1 MSKED
6 IKLLI
11 KQEYENGTSIRI
23 LAEKY
28 NQKVGT
34 IKSWISRGKWIKTKQ
49 NIATSKKKNATTK
62 RNQLQE
68 VANDKEIQIKKDILK
83 GKSKKEI
90 MSEYDISERT
100 YQRKAKSIRQA
111 RLEKTERYLD
121 MIAEKVYPDLEAVL
135 ENTEK
140 AKRNLVVRSIKEVG
154 NEETNI
160 KKIQEYNKAFN
171 FIKQMAND
179 IMRTGKILTP
189 YELLEIDKQL
199 NEEEL
204 QQQKLDIERL
214 KNEDEVMKD
223 TKVEFNFK
231 TDKVKELEEKKNDK
245 E

>member
-11 KQEYENGTSIRI
+11 KQEYENGTSMSV
-23 LAEKY
+23 LSKKY
-28 NQKVGT
+28 NT
-34 IKSWISRGKWIKTKQ
+34 NLSSIKKWSSQENWIKKKQ
-49 NIATSKKKNATTK
+49 NKVTKNKSNRTKKS
-62 RNQLQE
+62 NQNNSVTLDRE
-68 VANDKEIQIKKDILK
+68 TQIKKDILK

-121 MIAEKVYPDLEAVL
+121 MIAEKVYPDLESVL

-154 NEETNI
+154 NEETDI

-171 FIKQMAND
+171 SIKQMAND
-179 IMRTGKILTP
+179 IMRTGRLLTP
-189 YELLEIDKQL
+189 YESAEIERQL
-199 NEEEL
+199 VEEEMQL
-204 QQQKLDIERL
+204 QKIKIEES
-214 KNEDEVMKD
+214 KNEVVKEDEQVVIVD
-223 TKVEFNFK
+223 D
-231 TDKVKELEEKKNDK
+231 TDKD
-245 E
+245 

>member
-1 MSKED
+1 MKSED

-11 KQEYENGTSIRI
+11 KSEYENGTSIRV
-23 LAEKY
+23 LSEKY

-34 IKSWISRGKWIKTKQ
+34 IKSWISRGKWIKKKQ
-49 NIATSKKKNATTK
+49 NIATNKKKNATTK

-154 NEETNI
+154 NEETDI

-171 FIKQMAND
+171 SIKQMAND
-179 IMRTGKILTP
+179 IMRTGRLLTP
-189 YELLEIDKQL
+189 YESAEIERQL
-199 NEEEL
+199 VEEEMQL
-204 QQQKLDIERL
+204 QKIKIEES
-214 KNEDEVMKD
+214 KNEVVKEDEQVVIVD
-223 TKVEFNFK
+223 D
-231 TDKVKELEEKKNDK
+231 TDKD
-245 E
+245 

>member
-11 KQEYENGTSIRI
+11 KQEYENGTSMSV
-23 LAEKY
+23 LSKKY
-28 NQKVGT
+28 NT
-34 IKSWISRGKWIKTKQ
+34 NLSSIKKWSSQENWIKKKQ
-49 NIATSKKKNATTK
+49 NKVTKNKSNRTKKS
-62 RNQLQE
+62 NQNNSVTLDRE
-68 VANDKEIQIKKDILK
+68 TQIKKDILK

-100 YQRKAKSIRQA
+100 YQRKVKSIRQA

-140 AKRNLVVRSIKEVG
+140 AKRNLVVRSIKEIGSEKTDV
-154 NEETNI
+154 

-171 FIKQMAND
+171 SINQMVNN
-179 IMRTGKILTP
+179 IIRTGKMLTP
-189 YELLEIDKQL
+189 YEILEIEQQL
-199 NEEEL
+199 VNEELL
-204 QQQKLDIERL
+204 QEKLDLEKKKVEGEQL
-214 KNEDEVMKD
+214 KD
-223 TKVEFNFK
+223 TKVEFKFK
-231 TDKVKELEEKKNDK
+231 EKEIEELEDKKN